1 MNEQKKQRF
10 GGVERLHGKDGF
22 TRLQNAHV
30 CVIGVGGVG
39 SWAVE
44 ALARSGVGEITLI
57 DADDVCVTNINRQ
70 IHAITETIGQEKISA
85 MANRIQSINPDCKV
99 HQKPAFFMQSTAEK
113 LLETHY
119 DFVID
124 AIDSLKHKA
133 LLISLCKEKNI
144 NIITVGGAGGKTQIS
159 GIQVCD
165 LGLTHGDK
173 LLSKL
178 RATLRKDY
186 AFPKHAGKKFKIM
199 SVFSPESVKMPW
211 CEFPEDQPRT
221 SLKLDCNNGFGT
233 DMTVISVFGITAAHY
248 VINQIVYNKVK
259 YKEIT

>member
-1 MNEQKKQRF
+1 MNEELKQRF

-22 TRLQNAHV
+22 SRLQKAHV

-70 IHAITETIGQEKISA
+70 IHATTETIGQEKISA
-85 MANRIQSINPDCKV
+85 MASRIKSINPECKV
-99 HQKPAFFMQSTAEK
+99 YLQAGFFMQSTAEAFLK
-113 LLETHY
+113 PNY

-133 LLISLCKEKNI
+133 LLISLCKQKDI
-144 NIITVGGAGGKTQIS
+144 NIVTVGGAGGKTQVC
-159 GIQVCD
+159 GIGVCD

-178 RATLRKDY
+178 RAILRKEY
-186 AFPKHAGKKFKIM
+186 GFPKHAGRKFKIM
-199 SVFSPESVKMPW
+199 SVFSPEAVKAPW
-211 CEFPEDQPRT
+211 CDISADQPKT

-233 DMTVISVFGITAAHY
+233 DMTVISVFGITAANY
-248 VINQIVYNKVK
+248 VINQLVMGHS
-259 YKEIT
+259 